1 MSKLNELIEKLCPN
15 GVEFKKLEELL
26 TYEQPTKYIV
36 KTTKYSDEYTIPVL
50 TAGQSFILGYTNEDK
65 GIFNAS
71 NKKPVIIF
79 DDFTT
84 SFHWVDF
91 DFKVKSSA
99 MKILKPINDNV
110 NFKYIYYAMS
120 TIKYIP
126 GNHARHWIS
135 VYSQF
140 SVPVPPLE
148 VQREIVHILDDFT
161 LLSAELSAELKARQK
176 QYEYYR
182 DKLLDFD
189 NTANPCGCTHT
200 HGYLLKN
207 IKWLELKELF
217 DTKNGYTP
225 SKSNKEYWKN
235 GTISWYRME
244 DIRENGRILSDSIQ
258 HVNAKGIKRKL
269 FPKNSIIIS
278 TSATIGEHALITE
291 DFLCNQRFTC
301 LIIKD
306 KYKDKYDV
314 KFLFYY
320 CYLLCKWCLNNLN
333 KGNFASVDMKMFEKF
348 KFPIIELREQKKI
361 VYFLENLDKLCND
374 MAEGLPAEIEARQK
388 QYEYYRDKLISFKEL
403 K

>member
-200 HGYLLKN
+200 H
-207 IKWLELKELF
+207 
-217 DTKNGYTP
+217 THTH
-225 SKSNKEYWKN
+225 
-235 GTISWYRME
+235 T
-244 DIRENGRILSDSIQ
+244 RIL
-258 HVNAKGIKRKL
+258 IK
-269 FPKNSIIIS
+269 
-278 TSATIGEHALITE
+278 
-291 DFLCNQRFTC
+291 
-301 LIIKD
+301 
-306 KYKDKYDV
+306 KYKMVRV
-314 KFLFYY
+314 KR
-320 CYLLCKWCLNNLN
+320 
-333 KGNFASVDMKMFEKF
+333 
-348 KFPIIELREQKKI
+348 II
-361 VYFLENLDKLCND
+361 
-374 MAEGLPAEIEARQK
+374 
-388 QYEYYRDKLISFKEL
+388 
-403 K
+403 